1 MHHLQ
6 QDSISTHAS
15 AVIGDSGRASV
26 PAQPHTLTPK
36 EVLSWLP
43 KNATPAQQ
51 DSAIQRHIKAS
62 PIHWSEEPDTLHMP
76 GHSKGKSLRDVSLPQ
91 YYRESF
97 FSKDSLFHPE
107 LSGGRYGV
115 AGDPVPYSIAG
126 DNLITA
132 LLLGCFVLAMLS
144 FSKSMQF
151 IIRQAKNFFRVPRA
165 NATTITETSGELWVQ
180 LFLVV
185 QTCLLFSLI
194 YFFYTRTYIADT
206 FTIEQYQIIGIYTAV
221 MAAYFL
227 VKVVA
232 YWIAGW
238 VFFDRKKIEQWMKS
252 YLFLISI
259 EGVLLFPLVM
269 LLAYFDI
276 SMDNAVI
283 YVGIVV
289 VLGKILS
296 FYKSYII
303 FFRQNGVFLQNILYF
318 CALEMTPL
326 ASLWGVLVLINS
338 FLKVNF

>member
-1 MHHLQ
+1 MHVQ
-6 QDSISTHAS
+6 QDSISAHTTT
-15 AVIGDSGRASV
+15 AVGDSGQASV
-26 PAQPHTLTPK
+26 SVQPHTLTPK

-43 KNATPAQQ
+43 KNATPDQQ

-76 GHSKGKSLRDVSLPQ
+76 GHTKGKSLRDVSLPQ

-126 DNLITA
+126 DNLITG
-132 LLLGCFVLAMLS
+132 LLLGCFVLAMIS
-144 FSKSMQF
+144 FSRSMQF
-151 IIRQAKNFFRVPRA
+151 IIRQGKNFFYVPHGNTSTFA
-165 NATTITETSGELWVQ
+165 ETSGELWVQ
-180 LFLVV
+180 MFLIV

-194 YFFYTRTYIADT
+194 SFFYTRTYIADT
-206 FTIEQYQIIGIYTAV
+206 FTIENYQMIGIYTGA

-227 VKVVA
+227 LKAVA
-232 YWIAGW
+232 YWAVGW
-238 VFFDRKKIEQWMKS
+238 VFFDRKKNEQWMKT
-252 YLFLISI
+252 YLYLISM
-259 EGVLLFPLVM
+259 EGVLLFPVVM
-269 LLAYFDI
+269 LLAYFNLSI
-276 SMDNAVI
+276 ENALI

-289 VLGKILS
+289 ILGKILS
-296 FYKSYII
+296 FYKTYII
-303 FFRQNGVFLQNILYF
+303 FFRGNGVFLQNFLYF

-326 ASLWGVLVLINS
+326 VSLWGVLVIINS